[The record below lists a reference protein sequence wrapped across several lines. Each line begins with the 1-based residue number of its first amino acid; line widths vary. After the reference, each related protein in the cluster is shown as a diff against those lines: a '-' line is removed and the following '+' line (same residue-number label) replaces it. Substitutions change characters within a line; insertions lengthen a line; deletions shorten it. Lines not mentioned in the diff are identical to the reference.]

1 MAMQCL
7 VSKGEI
13 VLKMML
19 SLVTWDSNSPISP
32 FHSPV
37 SLFLKPQ
44 LPSSTHL
51 NVQLNS
57 DKEENV
63 KSFHLMSTNIL
74 GQTHKED
81 YLLRI
86 LAISA
91 IKSMAQPSNLSFPTN
106 FSVDSLCMLQGGD
119 WNEKSQ
125 TQHQIL
131 SILTIIVVTT
141 RVLFC
146 KLSTI
151 SEYVSVKFR
160 KKFIPV
166 TSCQMPTL
174 NGK

>member
-1 MAMQCL
+1 MQWQCNAL
-7 VSKGEI
+7 SARGQI
-13 VLKMML
+13 ILKMML
-19 SLVTWDSNSPISP
+19 FPVTWDSNSPINP

-125 TQHQIL
+125 TQHSIL
-131 SILTIIVVTT
+131 SSLTIIVVTT

-166 TSCQMPTL
+166 TSCQMPT
-174 NGK
+174 